1 MARGW
6 ESKAV
11 ESQMESSQS
20 NREGSGKKRFTPEGA
35 AAQRKRD
42 TLLLARSHLQNQLQA
57 SEHPR
62 HREMLESAL
71 SDVERQLAELG

>member
-20 NREGSGKKRFTPEGA
+20 NREDSGKNRITPEGA
-35 AAQRKRD
+35 AAQRKKE
-42 TLLLARSHLQNQLQA
+42 TLLLARTHLQNQLQA

-62 HREMLESAL
+62 HRAMLESAL
-71 SDVERQLAELG
+71 TDVERQLAELG